1 MKKLLTIFAATLM
14 AIAVSAGEITLAEGT
29 TENTKLPVNGYY
41 SDVSSNRT
49 QFVYPAEE
57 LATVAG
63 HTISALAFAAKTQ
76 SMEWGA
82 AEFVVKLAEVE
93 ENTLSNFLSPEFTEV
108 YSGKLSIVASTLEIQ
123 LAEAFAYSGQNLL
136 VDISQTKAAS
146 FYDANEPTFYG
157 VEAESAGYGSKTG
170 SYGMASVVN
179 FLPQVTISHDGSSG
193 VVCPKPSQLT
203 SAATPDGAVFT
214 WEGEE
219 SQFQWCIVAS
229 GEEAAGWALL
239 SAKTYTATGLNA
251 GTEYDFYVRTYCD
264 EALQSRE
271 AKVTFT
277 PVCKAPEKV
286 KMADLTHNSV
296 TLSWDAVA
304 GIEKYEHVCV
314 RTGEEVDWTDVE
326 AKAGLSVKLE
336 DLEAQTSYDFY
347 VRSWFSESTQSEA
360 VKLTFTTNCVA
371 ATMPFEEDFEEAD
384 GLPTCWESNLYGDGG
399 NAWSIGQWYKGDELI
414 NAARYSARSSSW
426 TPADLKTAAVELSE
440 HALLKFAY
448 KNDVTAEVLIF
459 DGSEETV
466 LLNVPQDGWKDESI
480 DLGAYTGKIV
490 NIIFRGHSVS
500 NASKYFYVDDVQI
513 IAKPCEKPTSL
524 NASESSDGAL
534 VTWQAGEDEAVWN
547 LRYSVKDAE
556 EWTEVKDLEETSY
569 SISGLTT
576 GTEYEVQVQAACTA
590 DKLSGWTDSE
600 IFTPQCPTPEH
611 VAVKNVTDNS
621 AIVSWESAESA
632 FIVEYRRSDLADWTK
647 VENVQGLSFTLTEL
661 AASTAYKV
669 RVQAACEG
677 EYSSTRSFT
686 TKCAPLTNVL
696 PFSEDFEGVDEGAL
710 PECWERRSE
719 TEYPAVMATTAAR
732 GADEDNKQNC
742 VIFQAENEQLLILP
756 AIGDDLSEQSLTLY
770 HRVSSSDANLEIGY
784 LTDLYGEFV
793 ALSTLDNTQYDYSAP
808 AELDLFSLPKTAKYL
823 AIRYTA
829 TSSWTKAFIDDV
841 QIIKTSEITAVSNTA
856 VKAVATKRIV
866 DGQLI
871 IEIGGEQYN
880 AQGVSVK

>member
-63 HTISALAFAAKTQ
+63 HNISALAFAAKTQ

-93 ENTLSNFLSPEFTEV
+93 ASTLSNFLSPEFTEV

-123 LAEAFAYSGQNLL
+123 FAEAFAYSGQNLL

-146 FYDANEPTFYG
+146 YSDAQEPTFYG

-170 SYGMASVVN
+170 SYGMSSVVN
-179 FLPQVTISHDGSSG
+179 FLPQVTITHDGSSG

-203 SAATPDGAVFT
+203 SAATPDGAVFS

-229 GEEAAGWALL
+229 GEEATGWALL
-239 SAKTYTATGLNA
+239 SANTYTATGLNA

-277 PVCKAPEKV
+277 PFCKAPENV

-296 TLSWDAVA
+296 TMSWDEVA
-304 GIEKYEHVCV
+304 GINKYQNVCV
-314 RTGEEVDWTDVE
+314 RTGEEVDWTNVE
-326 AKAGLSVKLE
+326 AKAGLSVE
-336 DLEAQTSYDFY
+336 IEGLEAQTSYDFY
-347 VRSWFSESTQSEA
+347 VRSWFNAKTQSEA
-360 VKLTFTTNCVA
+360 VKVSFTTNCVA
-371 ATMPFEEDFEEAD
+371 ATMPFKEDFESSTD
-384 GLPTCWESNLYGDGG
+384 LPSCWESNLFGSGG
-399 NAWSIGQWYKGDELI
+399 NAWSIGEWYNDNDLI
-414 NAARYSARSSSW
+414 NAARYNARSSSW

-448 KNDVTAEVLIF
+448 QNAVTAEVLIF

-466 LLNVPQDGWKDESI
+466 LLNVPQDGWKVESI
-480 DLGAYTGKIV
+480 DLGDYTGKIV
-490 NIIFRGHSVS
+490 NIIFRAHANNKSQ
-500 NASKYFYVDDVQI
+500 YFYVDDVQI
-513 IAKPCEKPTSL
+513 IAKPCEKPTNL
-524 NASESSDGAL
+524 TASESSDGAL

-556 EWTEVKDLEETSY
+556 DWTEVKDLEETSY
-569 SISGLTT
+569 SIAGLTA
-576 GTEYEVQVQAACTA
+576 GTEYEVQVQAACTT

-600 IFTPQCPTPEH
+600 LFTPQCPVPEH
-611 VAVKNVTDNS
+611 VTVTNVTDNS
-621 AIVSWESAESA
+621 AIVSWESAENA
-632 FIVEYRRSDLADWTK
+632 FIVEYRRSDVAEWTK
-647 VENVQGLSFTLTEL
+647 VENVQGLSYTLTNL
-661 AASTAYKV
+661 DATTAYKV
-669 RVQAACEG
+669 HVQAACEG
-677 EYSSTRSFT
+677 DFSSTRSFT
-686 TKCAPLTNVL
+686 TKCAPLTDVL
-696 PFSEDFEGVDEGAL
+696 PFSENFEGIDEGAL

-719 TEYPAVMATTAAR
+719 TEYPAVFASTAAR
-732 GADEDNKQNC
+732 GASEDDKQNC

-756 AIGDDLSEQSLTLY
+756 AIADDLSEQSLVLY
-770 HRVSSSDANLEIGY
+770 YRVSASNATIELGY
-784 LTDLYGEFV
+784 LNDLYGEFTQ
-793 ALSTLDNTQYDYSAP
+793 LSTLDNTQYDYSIPGEQNLA
-808 AELDLFSLPKTAKYL
+808 SLPESAKYL

-829 TSSWTKAFIDDV
+829 TSEWTKAYIDDV
-841 QIIKTSEITAVSNTA
+841 QILKTSEITGVSNTA
-856 VKAVATKRIV
+856 VKAVATKRII

-871 IEIGGEQYN
+871 IEIGGEHYN